1 MADLKIVISALNK
14 ASGDIQKVKGD
25 IEGIGTAGK
34 NAEGGLKDLNS
45 ALGDISEPDMSGLIT
60 GLNQAWEIALKAA
73 EAIGVLYDITREGAA
88 MEFATTRFGNL
99 AESIGTTADVLLVD
113 LRTATRGTISD
124 MELVASASQLMQLG
138 LADNHDEVV
147 RLARVAGALGM
158 NMNQLVLA
166 LANKTTMRFDQLG
179 ISVVGFDDKVKAL
192 EKTGLSAEEAF
203 GEAFLQQA
211 EEAIGITG
219 DVADSTLGS
228 MMQMEA
234 ASKNLGDAIKM
245 SLADSF
251 QFATPTVTNLANGLL
266 ANVDAG
272 ESFRSVTERMDQALR
287 MNLIDQTEYNAM
299 LKEMGVRSNAGIVP
313 LEKSLAIHEK
323 LDVIFSESALSLEGY
338 VDQQYEL
345 INSLIDASP
354 TWRAFVQSMDE
365 AGLALGVIDEQSFN
379 AEKAFRAMSTG
390 MDSLARSSG
399 KLPGEL
405 MAIGSELAVL
415 EGKLSDAQLELDI
428 AIKTFHES
436 VAGDLAKGLR
446 DAGLEGED
454 LEKRLGILDEM
465 FGTSYVMEYKLELAT
480 DDLLQTLI
488 NDPDGFAAEFAV
500 FDSVFTP
507 LIGSVAEAQGVVDD
521 LQSSISAL
529 EGQYN
534 VIVRITQVGDVP
546 TIPGT
551 GATPDT
557 GVSPD
562 FGNEVVWD
570 AVGGN
575 VYAGNPYG
583 WQEYGYRG
591 ELFVPSQDGYILS
604 RAEAERALARAI
616 VDGKS
621 GGSEI
626 DYQRLADVLSRA
638 VNTTSRGQKGG
649 NTYNLNVQG
658 GGSPSRDVAATF
670 DLLRAYGG
678 NY

>member
-1 MADLKIVISALNK
+1 M
-14 ASGDIQKVKGD
+14 
-25 IEGIGTAGK
+25 
-34 NAEGGLKDLNS
+34 
-45 ALGDISEPDMSGLIT
+45 
-60 GLNQAWEIALKAA
+60 
-73 EAIGVLYDITREGAA
+73 
-88 MEFATTRFGNL
+88 
-99 AESIGTTADVLLVD
+99 
-113 LRTATRGTISD
+113 
-124 MELVASASQLMQLG
+124 
-138 LADNHDEVV
+138 
-147 RLARVAGALGM
+147 
-158 NMNQLVLA
+158 
-166 LANKTTMRFDQLG
+166 
-179 ISVVGFDDKVKAL
+179 
-192 EKTGLSAEEAF
+192 
-203 GEAFLQQA
+203 
-211 EEAIGITG
+211 
-219 DVADSTLGS
+219 
-228 MMQMEA
+228 
-234 ASKNLGDAIKM
+234 
-245 SLADSF
+245 
-251 QFATPTVTNLANGLL
+251 
-266 ANVDAG
+266 
-272 ESFRSVTERMDQALR
+272 
-287 MNLIDQTEYNAM
+287 
-299 LKEMGVRSNAGIVP
+299 
-313 LEKSLAIHEK
+313 
-323 LDVIFSESALSLEGY
+323 
-338 VDQQYEL
+338 
-345 INSLIDASP
+345 
-354 TWRAFVQSMDE
+354 QSMDE

-465 FGTSYVMEYKLELAT
+465 FGTSYVMEYQLELAT

-551 GATPDT
+551 GA
-557 GVSPD
+557 
-562 FGNEVVWD
+562 EVVWD

-604 RAEAERALARAI
+604 RAEAERALARAL
-616 VDGKS
+616 VEGKT

-626 DYQRLADVLSRA
+626 DYERLANVLSRV
-638 VNTTSRGQKGG
+638 VNNTGSQKGG

-658 GGSPSRDVAATF
+658 GGSPSKDVAATF

-678 NY
+678 NF